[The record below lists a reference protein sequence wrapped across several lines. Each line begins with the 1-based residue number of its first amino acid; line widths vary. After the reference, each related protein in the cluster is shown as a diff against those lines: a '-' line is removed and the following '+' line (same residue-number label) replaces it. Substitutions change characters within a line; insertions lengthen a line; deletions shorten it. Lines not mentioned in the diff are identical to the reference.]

1 MDQTFDTRP
10 GQDPSQDP
18 GQKPSVSFKEWLKL
32 MCIGF
37 WGWIPGAGPIIALVL
52 YIVAAVDERRPK
64 TMNNAVIAGFI
75 LCGILIAV
83 SIALI
88 LIAVQVINA
97 VDPYFFED
105 FWREYNGLLED
116 PGLLI

>member
-1 MDQTFDTRP
+1 MDNTFDTQP
-10 GQDPSQDP
+10 A

-37 WGWIPGAGPIIALVL
+37 FNWIPGAGPIIVLVL

-75 LCGILIAV
+75 IYGIILALGILITV
-83 SIALI
+83 IS
-88 LIAVQVINA
+88 VQVILA
-97 VDPYFFED
+97 RDPYFFED
-105 FWREYNGLLED
+105 FWREYNGLIEE
-116 PGLLI
+116 PGSLI